1 MVFLGGL
8 IAGSLAVLIAPLA
21 NQKSSDPGYVDFCL
35 KYMSLEMRREVA
47 GMICVLTPL
56 ELDELLGQYND
67 VRRERW
73 ISEYWKYNDPI
84 YTTAENEIFVEHY
97 RRVAYAEST
106 FHIPKWPNWDQ
117 RGEVYVRYGEPTFRQ
132 FIAAEVDQKGV
143 LPEGE
148 IWHYTEHGMTVVF
161 EDPFSRGEYSYY
173 VERVRGLMGIRLR
186 NIEDPID
193 AALRHVVEDIAELP
207 PPSIVIEQAYEEHM
221 EEIGKFFEMLD
232 KVPATFQYDFEQNRQ
247 PFVFSVDNFRGGT
260 SIDRVDVNIEFEAD
274 LTPEPLGVH
283 TRRYVATAVFWDADH
298 EEAGRRE
305 QRLDFAVSVDP
316 ARASRIAAA
325 QLVFMLPAGFYS
337 MGVTLEDKI
346 LGRISSYRTDV
357 TCVDLE
363 SKLAVSDILFASVVR
378 PVARE
383 SPFNRGPLEVV
394 PHASR
399 QYRANRS
406 IPIYFEVYNLA
417 RDERD
422 VSHYTVEYRIGR
434 REREEPSLWD
444 ALRGKT
450 ETVTPPDISSSF
462 RMSGNGPYDVVHF
475 TFRPENLRAGVYDL
489 YVTVRDD
496 LSEAE
501 ASRVAA
507 FRIIE

>member
-1 MVFLGGL
+1 MFLGGL

-35 KYMSLEMRREVA
+35 MYMSAEMRREVA
-47 GMICVLTPL
+47 GMRCVLTPL
-56 ELDELLGQYND
+56 EFDDLLGQYND
-67 VRRERW
+67 ERRERW
-73 ISEYWKYNDPI
+73 ITEYWKYNDPI
-84 YTTAENEIFVEHY
+84 YTTAEHEILVEHY
-97 RRVAYAEST
+97 RRVAYAESV
-106 FHIPKWPNWDQ
+106 FHIPKWPMWDQ
-117 RGEVYVRYGEPTFRQ
+117 RGEVYIRYGPPTFRQ

-148 IWHYTEHGMTVVF
+148 IWHYQEHGMTVVF
-161 EDPFSRGEYSYY
+161 EDPFSRGEYSHY
-173 VERVRGLMGIRLR
+173 VERVRGPSGIRLR
-186 NIEDPID
+186 DIENPVDGPVSGVLD
-193 AALRHVVEDIAELP
+193 DITFVP
-207 PPSIVIEQAYEEHM
+207 PPSIVMEQAYEEHM
-221 EEIGKFFEMLD
+221 EEIGRFYEMLN
-232 KVPATFQYDFEQNRQ
+232 KVPATYKYDFQHNQQ

-274 LTPEPLGVH
+274 LAPGPIGRN
-283 TRRYVATAVFWDADH
+283 TRSYVATVVFWDTQH

-305 QRLDFAVSVDP
+305 QRLGFAVTEDP

-337 MGVTLEDKI
+337 MGVTLEEKT

-357 TCVDLE
+357 MCVDLE
-363 SKLAVSDILFASVVR
+363 SKLAVSDILFASAVR

-399 QYRANRS
+399 QYRAHKS

-422 VSHYTVEYRIGR
+422 VSHYKVEYRIGR

-475 TFRPENLRAGVYDL
+475 TFTPENLRAGVYDL

-496 LSEAE
+496 LSHAE